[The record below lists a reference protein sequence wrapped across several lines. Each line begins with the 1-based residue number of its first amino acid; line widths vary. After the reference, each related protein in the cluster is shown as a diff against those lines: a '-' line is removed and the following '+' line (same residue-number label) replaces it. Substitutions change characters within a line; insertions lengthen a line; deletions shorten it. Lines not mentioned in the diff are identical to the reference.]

1 MPHSFVFFFVH
12 NLSKTFIL
20 MVLIIVTFSVI
31 VNHFPSKSFTKTT
44 WGFCAYCHVIE
55 QGGYGSKG
63 PGRGTPMATRLMLL
77 AIKRL

>member
-1 MPHSFVFFFVH
+1 MG
-12 NLSKTFIL
+12 FI
-20 MVLIIVTFSVI
+20 IISFSVI

-44 WGFCAYCHVIE
+44 LGFCAYCHVIE

-63 PGRGTPMATRLMLL
+63 QGMVQTEAIRLMLL